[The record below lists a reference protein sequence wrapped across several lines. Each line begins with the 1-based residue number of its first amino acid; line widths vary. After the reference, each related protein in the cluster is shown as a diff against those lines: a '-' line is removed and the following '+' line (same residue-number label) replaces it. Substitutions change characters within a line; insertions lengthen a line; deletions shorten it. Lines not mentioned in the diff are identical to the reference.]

1 MQLREAGRQ
10 AIKIKCRWMQCQM
23 AVEWRESEGILQLGK
38 VELLPNTF
46 KQKCTKSKYSTEAVC
61 HSMISHNNIGKN

>member
-1 MQLREAGRQ
+1 MQWQ
-10 AIKIKCRWMQCQM
+10 V
-23 AVEWRESEGILQLGK
+23 AVGWRESEGILQLGK

-61 HSMISHNNIGKN
+61 HSMISHNNIGKNLDQWILSRGGRVPC